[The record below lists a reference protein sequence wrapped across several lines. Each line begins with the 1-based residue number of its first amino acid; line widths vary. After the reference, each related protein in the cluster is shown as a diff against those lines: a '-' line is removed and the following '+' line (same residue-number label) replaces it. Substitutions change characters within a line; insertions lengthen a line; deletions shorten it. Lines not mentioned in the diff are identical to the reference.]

1 MSFAH
6 EIKNEVAST
15 PIDQLGQIELM
26 AMLKAAGSLTLSSLG
41 LMLEVRTENAKVASR
56 IHRLVKQSFQSD
68 IEFLVSRKV
77 RFKKNN
83 LYVVR
88 IKEHVQTMREVL
100 HLNFDEKD
108 DIYKEI
114 KQNLERTKAYLKG
127 CFMVCGSV
135 NSPINSNYHLEMSF
149 SDENVANYVA
159 NLMTNFDIHG
169 RIIVRRQYYVVY
181 VKASDKIADFL
192 KVIGASQGVLYY
204 ERERAERDFLNN
216 INRLDNC
223 EIANDMKMLEAGQRQ
238 VEAIALIEQELGL
251 DVLDDK
257 TKAIAILRL
266 KYPDRSLID
275 LCTLF
280 LEETKQSISK
290 SGMHHRIQK
299 IMKLATSLKEA
310 L

>member
-1 MSFAH
+1 MSFAN
-6 EIKNEVAST
+6 EVKNEVASLALDHYGKT
-15 PIDQLGQIELM
+15 ELM
-26 AMLKAAGSLTLSSLG
+26 AMFKTVGTLNLSSQG
-41 LMLEVRTENAKVASR
+41 LMLEVATENVKVASR
-56 IHRLVKQSFQSD
+56 IHRLVKQLFKSD

-88 IKEHVQTMREVL
+88 IKEHVQVIRSELSLGFEV
-100 HLNFDEKD
+100 DS
-108 DIYKEI
+108 KEYLLI
-114 KQNLERTKAYLKG
+114 KRNLEHTKAYLRG
-127 CFMVCGSV
+127 CFLVCGSV
-135 NSPINSNYHLEMSF
+135 NSPISSNYHLEMSF
-149 SDENVANYVA
+149 NDENVAKYVA
-159 NLMTNFDIHG
+159 KLMTNFDIDG
-169 RIIVRRQYYVVY
+169 RIIMRRQYYVVY

-192 KVIGASQGVLYY
+192 KVIGSNQGVLYY

-238 VEAIALIEQELGL
+238 VEAIELIDQELGL
-251 DVLDDK
+251 EVLDDK
-257 TKAIAILRL
+257 TRAIALLRL

-275 LCTLF
+275 LCELF
-280 LEETKQSISK
+280 LEETRQVISK

-310 L
+310 